1 MPKDCTF
8 AANKNDKDM
17 KTYSVHYKNAYA
29 NKLIIV
35 AAENALQAVNECMIR
50 YTERD
55 LHGNIYI
62 PNNHEFTAELIEN
75 VYSKKNGIMQVIN
88 L

>member
-1 MPKDCTF
+1 
-8 AANKNDKDM
+8 M
-17 KTYSVHYKNAYA
+17 KTYSVHYKNAYT

-35 AAENALQAVNECMIR
+35 AADNALHAVNDCLIH

-62 PNNHEFTAELIEN
+62 PDNNEFTAELIEN
-75 VYSKKNGIMQVIN
+75 VYSKKSGIKKVIN

>member
-1 MPKDCTF
+1 
-8 AANKNDKDM
+8 M
-17 KTYSVHYKNAYA
+17 KTYSVHYKNAYT

-35 AAENALQAVNECMIR
+35 AAENALQAVNDCIIR

-55 LHGNIYI
+55 
-62 PNNHEFTAELIEN
+62 NHDFTAELIEN
-75 VYSKKNGIMQVIN
+75 VYSKKSGIKQVID